1 MPDYRRRNCARS
13 PRGCGKHES
22 EVGPISWQGLCENCG
37 RTRMNENV
45 DQMEARTGPNFTL
58 WRRQMVA
65 SAYPEL
71 LDVLDGRL

>member
-1 MPDYRRRNCARS
+1 
-13 PRGCGKHES
+13 
-22 EVGPISWQGLCENCG
+22 
-37 RTRMNENV
+37 MNENV

-71 LDVLDGRL
+71 LDVLDGRP